1 MARVPVAARPARL
14 SAERLPVL
22 RAVPYRKTPADG
34 PFAALPWAQRK
45 AAEQWYWKFCQR
57 WGNDLPPWRR
67 AILAGVAKR
76 LAVNPPDPSKFRKML
91 TARGGYAL
99 ARKCQLEGIP
109 HPGVEATRLRWRR
122 VLGAR
127 PQAG

>member
-14 SAERLPVL
+14 SAKRLAVL
-22 RAVPYRKTPADG
+22 RAVPRGKTPAGG
-34 PFAALPWAQRK
+34 PFAALPWAQQK

-76 LAVNPPDPSKFRKML
+76 LAVNPPTSAQFLSILRARSGHG
-91 TARGGYAL
+91 TARA
-99 ARKCQLEGIP
+99 ARAAGVPGFGI
-109 HPGVEATRLRWRR
+109 VAVRAA
-122 VLGAR
+122 AR
-127 PQAG
+127 AARIDSAR